1 MGLFSKRQI
10 GNQYE
15 TLAKQYLQRQ
25 GLRF

>member
-15 TLAKQYLQRQ
+15 ALAKQYLQRQ
-25 GLRF
+25 GL

>member
-25 GLRF
+25 G